1 MGTGLCTPINKTSH
15 PLPNKFNYCI
25 IYSSPNASLGCTAT
39 NCDYCEAQKI
49 PLLLAFLQAAALLFF
64 RAPRLNEVMP
74 RSQFIE
80 KKKFKTNKTQF
91 EENIYIYSNACRVP
105 GENNYF
111 AKSNRKHARVKPV
124 FPVAA
129 QNKMFG
135 QNWSR
140 ALCGLGR
147 VGIFLQ
153 CSGWTQT
160 GTKPFARSKRG
171 PPFSRTKEQF
181 SYGEEVREWV
191 STQYNAT
198 KRAIIWSLQFGF
210 GSNMMYVYLR

>member
-1 MGTGLCTPINKTSH
+1 MYSDQLRLLRSPKNPSPTCIFTSCR
-15 PLPNKFNYCI
+15 FI
-25 IYSSPNASLGCTAT
+25 IFSSATTKRSNAQESI
-39 NCDYCEAQKI
+39 YWK
-49 PLLLAFLQAAALLFF
+49 
-64 RAPRLNEVMP
+64 
-74 RSQFIE
+74 